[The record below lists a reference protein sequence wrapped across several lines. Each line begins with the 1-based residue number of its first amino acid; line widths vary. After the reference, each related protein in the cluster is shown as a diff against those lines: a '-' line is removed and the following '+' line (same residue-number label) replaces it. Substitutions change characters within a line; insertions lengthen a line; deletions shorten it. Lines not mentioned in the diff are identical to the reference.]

1 MGRDEKERLARDAAG
16 TGPHVPLGVR
26 LFRMHELQDWRVA
39 KGEPDIRG
47 WEVRTISGTPI
58 GKIVDL
64 LVDPT
69 RGEVVMLEI
78 RLEEGGND
86 HTLAPIRAAQFDR
99 ANRIVNLDSGDVQ
112 SPSAP
117 SLTDTE
123 THKSLADTLPRPRRV
138 VLPETPEHP
147 RP

>member
-16 TGPHVPLGVR
+16 IGPHVPLGVR
-26 LFRMHELQDWRVA
+26 LFRMHELKDWRVA
-39 KGEPDIRG
+39 KGEPDVRG
-47 WEVRTISGTPI
+47 WDVKTIAGKSI

-78 RLEEGGND
+78 RLDEGGND

-99 ANRIVNLDSGDVQ
+99 ANKVVNLDSSDVQ

-117 SLTDTE
+117 SLTETE
-123 THKSLADTLPRPRRV
+123 THKSLAATLPRPRRV
-138 VLPETPEHP
+138 VIPETPDQP

>member
-26 LFRMHELQDWRVA
+26 LFRMHELKDWQVA
-39 KGEPDIRG
+39 RGEPDIRG
-47 WEVRTISGTPI
+47 WDVRTISGKSI

-78 RLEEGGND
+78 RLDESGND

-99 ANRIVNLDSGDVQ
+99 ANRIVNLDSSDVQ
-112 SPSAP
+112 TPAAP
-117 SLTDTE
+117 SLTETE
-123 THKSLADTLPRPRRV
+123 THKSLAATLPRPRRV
-138 VLPETPEHP
+138 VMPETPGQP
-147 RP
+147 RS